1 MLAIILLF
9 LGVFSVINPIQE
21 KLDSCKK
28 IGTDLK
34 VCKETAECK
43 FYEITQRRTWDLDHA
58 LQVAIKAPDGATYA
72 WYSGNITS
80 IDGLY
85 ITVSRNGC
93 NSSVDNEI
101 PCTVRESRFSF
112 RFRESTP
119 FEFVGMRIEVYREY
133 FSRWISTNLTAIKSS
148 EGDKWDDLWAFGGE
162 FGDIIGLTPFEIRA
176 STGQDCQL
184 DPDVIPT
191 MAETIANSSAY
202 SQHGKY
208 CAQIYK
214 EDLCTDNTWE
224 TLNCEWHAENATC
237 LLSEQ
242 TNILIDCWALQ
253 SDEYG
258 CTANS
263 NCKWIAPT
271 MDDNSDSYC
280 INSSSTLSVLFLAL
294 VLLFLC

>member
-34 VCKETAECK
+34 LCKETADCK
-43 FYEITQRRTWDLDHA
+43 FYEITERRTWDLDHA

-72 WYSGNITS
+72 WYSGNVTS

-133 FSRWISTNLTAIKSS
+133 FGRWISTNLTAIKSS

-162 FGDIIGLTPFEIRA
+162 FGDIVGLTPNKTKQNGFNMVHAFQCRTSSGDVPSSVGDH
-176 STGQDCQL
+176 ST
-184 DPDVIPT
+184 PR
-191 MAETIANSSAY
+191 N
-202 SQHGKY
+202 
-208 CAQIYK
+208 
-214 EDLCTDNTWE
+214 N
-224 TLNCEWHAENATC
+224 HAHHDENR
-237 LLSEQ
+237 
-242 TNILIDCWALQ
+242 
-253 SDEYG
+253 G
-258 CTANS
+258 CV
-263 NCKWIAPT
+263 
-271 MDDNSDSYC
+271 DGD
-280 INSSSTLSVLFLAL
+280 
-294 VLLFLC
+294 